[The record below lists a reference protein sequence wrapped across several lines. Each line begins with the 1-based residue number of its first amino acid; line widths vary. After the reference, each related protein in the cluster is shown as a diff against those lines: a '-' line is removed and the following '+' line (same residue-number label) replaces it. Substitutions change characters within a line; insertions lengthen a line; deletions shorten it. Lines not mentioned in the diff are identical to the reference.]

1 MTKEH
6 QRLFTE
12 VDPPEGISLRITDEI
27 TRLRIRAARLRLA
40 LMGTTTVAA
49 LAALFPTTIALR
61 NEFTNSGANDYL
73 SLLWT
78 DADIVVLHFQEFALS
93 LTEVLPLSGIT
104 LLLSICIVLLWALPR
119 ASIAARIVFT
129 PKEQWATS

>member
-49 LAALFPTTIALR
+49 LAALFDQGGNTIGG
-61 NEFTNSGANDYL
+61 NM
-73 SLLWT
+73 
-78 DADIVVLHFQEFALS
+78 S

-119 ASIAARIVFT
+119 ASIAAMIVFA

>member
-104 LLLSICIVLLWALPR
+104 LLLSICIVLLWA
-119 ASIAARIVFT
+119 ASSSASA
-129 PKEQWATS
+129 